1 MSRKIKSDQL
11 GNALSKE
18 LGLYHTDLVKRVN
31 TLSEGAIKTLVKKTK
46 ATAPKRTGD
55 YRKAIAS
62 KRLERTRGGDKWVWY
77 VKAPYHRL
85 THLLVHGHATKTGGR
100 TKANPFLRDAV
111 GEVIPEYE
119 AAVKEAL
126 QG

>member
-11 GNALSKE
+11 GSALSKE

-31 TLSEGAIKTLVKKTK
+31 TLSEGAIKTLVKKTRV
-46 ATAPKRTGD
+46 TAPNRTGD
-55 YRKAIAS
+55 YKKAITC

-100 TKANPFLRDAV
+100 TKADPFLRDAV